1 MIHKIRITLLL
12 SFLLFSFTNIKAQ
25 MHCRSTLGGHL
36 TPFHKEVPLL
46 WAVEGTMAPGIM
58 TSPTTGEDPAKLS
71 GGMLIG
77 ALDYT
82 VKKHTF
88 YIEGGYKHWEN
99 SELTDDVTESSRH
112 LGMRQTFYGF
122 KGDKTDIKL
131 GLHET
136 KLGNYFL
143 IDERILGASLDQEM
157 GAFTLNARA
166 GTVMEMFAR
175 MGRFCGN
182 RHLYNLITDNFTEN
196 IGENGG
202 ETNLAGFVINW
213 NPNYEKPKET
223 NNEDEFSEF
232 NEFNSSDDFGDKKNK
247 LVSNVG
253 LIVYDEFG
261 KEIPDNKLYL
271 GSIID
276 FNLPAK
282 FGFQTEAVYQDMNS
296 HNTLA
301 YIAALNRN
309 VTWKSGSHTKM
320 EVAYIGKHDIDE
332 EAIFQ
337 PLFSNM
343 FLGEIMRL
351 DATDFPLWKASIN
364 HNFQGKL
371 KFNIGL
377 KGVGQI
383 EENKTSEIDLEFGMK
398 LFNHVKITPIFSW
411 VNSQALEE
419 DIYMGRLE
427 LRVAF

>member
-1 MIHKIRITLLL
+1 MIQKIRITLLL
-12 SFLLFSFTNIKAQ
+12 SILLFGFTNINAQ

-36 TPFHKEVPLL
+36 TPFHKKVPLL

-58 TSPTTGEDPAKLS
+58 TSPITGEDPAMLN

-77 ALDYT
+77 ALDFT
-82 VKKHTF
+82 TKKHTF
-88 YIEGGYKHWEN
+88 YVEGGYKNWKN
-99 SELTDDVTESSRH
+99 SELTQPVTEFSKH
-112 LGMRQTFYGF
+112 LGMRQAFYGYN
-122 KGDKTDIKL
+122 GDKTNIKL

-143 IDERILGASLDQEM
+143 IDERILGASLDQEI

-166 GTVMEMFAR
+166 GTVMDMFAR

-182 RHLYNLITDNFTEN
+182 RHLYNLITNDFTEN
-196 IGENGG
+196 IGEKGG

-213 NPNYEKPKET
+213 NPNYKKPIET
-223 NNEDEFSEF
+223 NNVDEFSEF
-232 NEFNSSDDFGDKKNK
+232 DEFSNSDDFGDKKSK
-247 LVSNVG
+247 LVANVG

-261 KEIPDNKLYL
+261 KIIPDNKLYL

-282 FGFQTEAVYQDMNS
+282 FGFQTGAVYQNMNLN
-296 HNTLA
+296 NTFV

-309 VTWKSGSHTKM
+309 VTWKSGSLTKM
-320 EVAYIGKHDIDE
+320 EVAYIGKYNIDND
-332 EAIFQ
+332 AVFQ

-364 HNFQGKL
+364 HNFPGKL

-383 EENKTSEIDLEFGMK
+383 EANKTSEIDLEFGMK
-398 LFNHVKITPIFSW
+398 LFNHAKITTIFSW
-411 VNSQALEE
+411 VGSQALQE

-427 LRVAF
+427 LRIAF